1 MEKLLRV
8 KVHPDSKDDRLEQTG
23 PAAFVAWV
31 RAEAERGLANA
42 AVLGLL
48 AQRLGV
54 EAKRLRIVKGATA
67 PSKIVA
73 ILGD

>member
-1 MEKLLRV
+1 
-8 KVHPDSKDDRLEQTG
+8 
-23 PAAFVAWV
+23 VAWV